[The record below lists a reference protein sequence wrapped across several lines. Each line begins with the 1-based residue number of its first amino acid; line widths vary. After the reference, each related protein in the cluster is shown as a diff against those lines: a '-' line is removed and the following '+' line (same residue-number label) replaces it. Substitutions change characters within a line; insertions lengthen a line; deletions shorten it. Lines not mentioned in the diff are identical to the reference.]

1 MPGFDGTGPRGLG
14 PMTGGGRGFCGVPPG
29 GAGMAYRSGRFAGV
43 YGAGY
48 SGLTGQTELEQ
59 LRNEFAQLQSVLEV
73 LEARIKSMEA
83 QKSK

>member
-59 LRNEFAQLQSVLEV
+59 LKMNSPSCKVSSRS
-73 LEARIKSMEA
+73 
-83 QKSK
+83 SKPE

>member
-14 PMTGGGRGFCGVPPG
+14 PMTGGGRGFCSVPPG

-48 SGLTGQTELEQ
+48 SGLSAQEELDQ
-59 LRNEFAQLQSVLEV
+59 LRNEFAQLQSELEV
-73 LEARIKSMEA
+73 VEARIKSMEA